1 MHLLIIINKKERSE
15 KMFAKR
21 LKQAMKEQKLTQ
33 TELAKRI
40 GSSPSSISQY
50 LSGNNQPTAKK
61 LEKIAAALGVTEEWL
76 TELEEDEVKTDE
88 SAKLTPEKAGKL
100 MGVSAQY
107 VRQGIL
113 QGILPFGCAIKIKG
127 TQKYTYCLFPKKF
140 TEFTGIEI

>member
-1 MHLLIIINKKERSE
+1 
-15 KMFAKR
+15 MFAKK

-50 LSGNNQPTAKK
+50 ISGANEPTAQK
-61 LEKIAAALGVTEEWL
+61 LEKIAAVLGVTAEWL
-76 TELEEDEVKTDE
+76 TELEEVEVETDE

-107 VRQGIL
+107 GRQGIL
-113 QGILPFGCAIKIKG
+113 QGVLPFGCAVKIKG
-127 TQKYTYCLFPKKF
+127 TQRYTYCIFPKKF
-140 TEFTGIEI
+140 TEYTGIEV